1 MPAKIIDGKKIASR
15 ILTNLQSSILNL
27 KTKPKFA
34 VIYVG
39 SDKPSKTY
47 IMRKREA
54 AKKVGIDFELR
65 QYPTK
70 ITNKQLTAEL
80 NKIQKDK
87 TLSGLIIQ
95 LPIPKHLNTQKLLD
109 CVKPGLDVDCLN
121 SQHVETQ
128 NFASL
133 HILPPT
139 PAAILKILKHLKV
152 NLKKAKFTIV
162 GMGKLVGEPLV
173 EILRARDADVLTCD
187 KNTKD
192 TKKRCLQADVLIT
205 AVGKRNLITAD
216 MVKKGAIVIDAG
228 ASFYNHKMYGDV
240 DFNAVSKKASRI
252 TPVPG
257 GVGPITVAMLLK
269 NVYETSRR
277 NSNLQRIR

>member
-1 MPAKIIDGKKIASR
+1 M
-15 ILTNLQSSILNL
+15 
-27 KTKPKFA
+27 A
-34 VIYVG
+34 VIYIG

-54 AKKVGIDFELR
+54 AKKVGIDFELH
-65 QYPTK
+65 QYLTK
-70 ITNKQLTAEL
+70 ITNKQLTAEI

-109 CVKPGLDVDCLN
+109 CVKPELDVDCLGTLALKHL
-121 SQHVETQ
+121 STSAHG
-128 NFASL
+128 
-133 HILPPT
+133 ILPPT
-139 PAAILKILKHLKV
+139 PAAIVAILENLKV
-152 NLKKAKFTIV
+152 DFTKKKFTVV
-162 GMGKLVGEPLV
+162 GLGKLVGEPLV
-173 EILRARDADVLTCD
+173 QILRARGADVLTCD
-187 KNTKD
+187 IKTKD

-216 MVKKGAIVIDAG
+216 MVKRWAIVIDAG

-240 DFNAVSKKASRI
+240 DFDAVSKKASHI

-269 NVYETSRR
+269 NVV
-277 NSNLQRIR
+277 NL